1 MPNKLYSD
9 NKMKVVAHRG
19 YASKFLENT
28 ITALNEAVKVGAT
41 MVEFDVQLTM
51 DGVPIMIH
59 DDNFKRTTGLNL
71 KVFEIDVKNLQNN
84 IKLKDVS
91 RVEEVMVWL
100 KSSPGVTAFVEL
112 KQESILFHGLE
123 KCMKA
128 LKEVCETAIS
138 QCVFISFNPYAV
150 EQAMSRGFLQTGW
163 IVISYDKVGEE
174 TARRLNPNYLFADTE
189 ILPKGSSKLWEGKW
203 EWVIYEVVTKE
214 VASKLYHRGVK
225 VIESKN
231 IEKMLS

>member
-41 MVEFDVQLTM
+41 MVEFDVQLTK

-59 DDNFKRTTGLNL
+59 DDNFKRTTGIEL
-71 KVFEIDVKNLQNN
+71 KVFEIDAKNLQNN
-84 IKLKDVS
+84 IKLKEVS

-100 KSSPGVTAFVEL
+100 KNNPGVTAFVEL

-128 LKEVCETAIS
+128 LKEICESAIS
-138 QCVFISFNPYAV
+138 QCVFISFNPHAV
-150 EQAMSRGFLQTGW
+150 EEAMRVGFLQTGW
-163 IVISYDKVGEE
+163 VVISYDKAGEE
-174 TARRLNPNYLFADTE
+174 TARNLNPNYLFADTE
-189 ILPKGSSKLWEGKW
+189 ILPKGKGMLWVGEW
-203 EWVIYEVVTKE
+203 DWVIYEVVSKE
-214 VASKLYHRGVK
+214 VAIKLYPRGVK